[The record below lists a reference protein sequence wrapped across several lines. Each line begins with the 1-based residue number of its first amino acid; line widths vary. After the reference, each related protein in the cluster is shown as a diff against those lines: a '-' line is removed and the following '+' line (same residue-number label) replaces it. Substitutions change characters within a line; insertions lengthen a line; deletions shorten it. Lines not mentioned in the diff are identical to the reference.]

1 MNRCSKHIS
10 SNVYKI
16 DGGCELNGDYIP
28 RTYDERRFGLINSVR
43 SGDFRR

>member
-16 DGGCELNGDYIP
+16 DGGCELNGDYVSK
-28 RTYDERRFGLINSVR
+28 TYDDRRFGLSR
-43 SGDFRR
+43 PKRPSDFRL